1 MRRQCSSLKYLGEL
15 GTRYVE
21 SGSDA
26 ELGMV
31 KSQVFKQHEVYDKA
45 DNVKMETFEL
55 FGGSQP
61 LNIANRGGR
70 GRQEQLQ

>member
-1 MRRQCSSLKYLGEL
+1 
-15 GTRYVE
+15 
-21 SGSDA
+21 
-26 ELGMV
+26 MV